1 MDDISDSGARTI
13 ETYLKAM
20 QTVIVQKVKGAGPEV
35 AKQIVEG
42 LNKIVEKSQD

>member
-1 MDDISDSGARTI
+1 MDDISDSGAHTI

-35 AKQIVEG
+35 AKQIVKG
-42 LNKIVEKSQD
+42 LNKVVKKSRD